1 MSFPFLHFI
10 SSLQSDDSG
19 NDSDSSESSQKR
31 KRYDD
36 ATIERRIERRKW
48 EENRFVLF
56 IPIYLRLTAKH
67 ILTI

>member
-1 MSFPFLHFI
+1 MSFPFLLFI

-48 EENRFVLF
+48 EENRFILF
-56 IPIYLRLTAKH
+56 IPIYFMLIVRR
-67 ILTI
+67 ILAI